1 MKTRKLVLII
11 ADVLLLALCI
21 VQCALSSKDTT
32 KYFDLKDTPDMIVI
46 KAPEADEITV
56 VLEDGKWILA
66 DDKFPANED
75 EIEGM
80 LNAVESIRVLDK
92 VGSTNNEAALDR
104 YELNDLKKTT
114 VTFSKDGKVIRT
126 LNLGKEAVS
135 DSQSYITVDNGKEIY
150 LATGN
155 LPYVYGVSKN
165 DIRSSTVMELKA
177 GEITEVSISNEDGT
191 AWTLS
196 RMGSGDDVVWNLS
209 DSEVDVDE
217 ESAAAW
223 FRNLAVITT
232 SNWYEENDVPY
243 AEKIITAKFVA
254 AFKTTTVDIYALPKQ
269 EGVPQAYYG
278 RTSNLPYAF
287 AIGSDYVDLLKKN
300 PSELGK

>member
-32 KYFDLKDTPDMIVI
+32 KYFDLKDKPDMIVI
-46 KAPEADEITV
+46 DTPAEKGITV
-56 VLEDGKWILA
+56 VFEDGKWILA
-66 DDKFPANED
+66 DDNFPANEN

-80 LNAVESIRVLDK
+80 LDAVESIRVLDK

-114 VTFSKDGKVIRT
+114 VTFSKDGNVIRT

-135 DSQSYITVDNGKEIY
+135 DSQSYITVDNGKDIY

-155 LPYVYGVSKN
+155 LPYVYGVTKN
-165 DIRSSTVMELKA
+165 DIRSSTVMELQA
-177 GEITEVSISNEDGT
+177 SDITEVSISNEGEA
-191 AWTLS
+191 AWSLS
-196 RMGSGDDVVWNLS
+196 RMGSGDDVVWNVS
-209 DSEVDVDE
+209 GAEIDVDE
-217 ESAAAW
+217 DSAAAW
-223 FRNLAVITT
+223 FRNLAKISTN
-232 SNWYEENDVPY
+232 NWYEEKDVPA
-243 AEKIITAKFVA
+243 AERIITANIVA
-254 AFKTTTVDIYALPKQ
+254 AFKTTAIEIYALPK
-269 EGVPQAYYG
+269 EDGVPQAYYG

-287 AIGSDYVDLLKKN
+287 AIGSDYVDLLKKD
-300 PSELGK
+300 PLELGK